1 MMGDFIQILSIL
13 LTAATTI
20 IVALIQFR
28 SKKKDKQDEE
38 NAAIRAE
45 LEEER
50 EKARKAAEERQ
61 EQRLENV
68 CKSVSEMQTELTE
81 IKRDQDE
88 IKQQITQVAKL
99 TNYNLS
105 FSNEIN
111 NALLNLGDA
120 LIDQTADETLRKS
133 MQDHREKTAELQK
146 QLYETTF

>member
-1 MMGDFIQILSIL
+1 MANFIQILSII

-20 IVALIQFR
+20 IVAIIQVR
-28 SKKKDKQDEE
+28 SNKKEKQDKE

-50 EKARKAAEERQ
+50 EKSRKAAEERQ
-61 EQRLENV
+61 ERKLENV
-68 CKSVSEMQTELTE
+68 VKSVDKMQTELTD

-111 NALLNLGDA
+111 NALLTLGDA
-120 LIDQTADETLRKS
+120 LIDQTADESLRKS
-133 MQDHREKTAELQK
+133 MQDHRDKTVELQK